1 MIDLFDDAAET
12 DSLVKEALIGQLGAK
27 AVGYGASLLKG
38 VGGAVVRN
46 PGKTLAAGLT
56 ALELG
61 SGAANGAR
69 AAAKGKGVGT
79 FMAGPQ
85 F

>member
-1 MIDLFDDAAET
+1 MIDLFDEVADT
-12 DSLVKEALIGQLGAK
+12 DELVKEALIGTLGAK

-38 VGGAVVRN
+38 VGGAVMRN
-46 PGKTLAAGLT
+46 PGKTLAGGLT

-61 SGAANGAR
+61 SGASAGAR
-69 AAAKGKGVGT
+69 VAAKGKGVGT
-79 FMAGPQ
+79 FIAGPQ